1 MKFKSILMLIFTVLF
16 AYSTV
21 FANDNVVVPALMYHN
36 INDDYEDKNASVEI
50 SGQMFKEQMLA
61 LKENGYTSIFF
72 NEYLDAV
79 NNKKEL
85 PEKPILI
92 TFDDGYLN
100 NFTVGYPILKETGMK
115 ATIFIVTGRMGLQG
129 AVTYP
134 HFTWQQAL
142 EMEKSGY
149 IDIQSH
155 TQYHSHLPMISN
167 SNLTLELRKSKFII
181 EKNLGKKVNILA
193 YPYGEWNENV
203 INSAKKAGYDACVL
217 ADPGYVGVNSLN
229 ENTYLMKRITVYG
242 HMSGQQLIEE
252 IKKNE
257 SDKIEN

>member
-1 MKFKSILMLIFTVLF
+1 MKFKSCLLALLIVFFTK
-16 AYSTV
+16 TV
-21 FANDNVVVPALMYHN
+21 VSADGLVIVPSLMYHN
-36 INDDYEDKNASVEI
+36 INDVYYTKNLSVEI
-50 SGQMFKEQMLA
+50 SGEMFKEHMET

-72 NEYLDAV
+72 DEYLSAV
-79 NNKKEL
+79 KGETKL

-100 NFTVGYPILKETGMK
+100 NYTVGFPILKEAQMK

-134 HFTWQQAL
+134 HFTWQQAK
-142 EMEKSGY
+142 EMQESGF

-155 TQYHSHLPMISN
+155 TQYHSHLPEISKA
-167 SNLTLELRKSKFII
+167 NLILELRKSKFVI
-181 EKNLGKKVNILA
+181 EKNLNKKVNILA
-193 YPYGEWNENV
+193 YPYGEWNETV
-203 INSAKKAGYDACVL
+203 IEAVKKAGYDACVL
-217 ADPGYVGVNSLN
+217 ADPVDAGVNRLN

-242 HMSGQQLIEE
+242 HMTGDELIKE

-257 SDKIEN
+257 SW

>member
-1 MKFKSILMLIFTVLF
+1 MKFKSFLVAILIVLF
-16 AYSTV
+16 TFNTV
-21 FANDNVVVPALMYHN
+21 YANDTVTVPSLMYHN

-50 SGQMFKEQMLA
+50 SGEMFKEHMLA
-61 LKENGYTSIFF
+61 LRENGYSAIFF

-79 NNKKEL
+79 NKKGKL

-100 NFTVGYPILKETGMK
+100 NYTVGFPILKETGMK

-134 HFTWQQAL
+134 HFTWQQAI
-142 EMEKSGY
+142 EMEKSGCV
-149 IDIQSH
+149 DIQSH
-155 TQYHSHLPMISN
+155 TQYHSHLPIISS
-167 SNLTLELRKSKFII
+167 SNLTLELRKSKFVI
-181 EKNLGKKVNILA
+181 EKNLGKKANILA

-217 ADPGYVGVNSLN
+217 ADPGYAGVNRLGES
-229 ENTYLMKRITVYG
+229 TYLMKRITVYG
-242 HMSGQQLIEE
+242 HMSGKQLIEE

-257 SDKIEN
+257 SGKSEN